1 MDILILDEE
10 IHLAQKVALR
20 LHAEGNNCT
29 HISNIKEIN
38 FDLVYDII
46 LLSTNISSS
55 DVEKIIKKSPKSIIL
70 LLVSYVSDATVTKP
84 LKDGALDYIVKPF
97 IMDELVRKIYHYKEF
112 KELKNQNNN
121 LNNYIDFAFNN
132 IKYDMEIPKT
142 LPFIIEA
149 NDQRVADKIVFEVA
163 KKLNKTIKFISLENH
178 TKIEPSN
185 FANELLY
192 IYDFHFI
199 KKSSR
204 DIILNTIEN
213 YDVIICALEDIG
225 ETVYPKVNPK
235 TTTKIST
242 VDSILTINDYVK
254 MMVLNFQNKYPD
266 TELSRRLGISR
277 KSLWEKRKKFGIE
290 KNKGAKKGD
299 V

>member
-1 MDILILDEE
+1 MNILILEEE
-10 IHLAQKVALR
+10 IHLAQKVAHR
-20 LHAEGNNCT
+20 LQEEGNTCT

-38 FDLVYDII
+38 FELEYDSI

-55 DVEKIIKKSPKSIIL
+55 DVDKIIRKFSSSTII

-84 LKDGALDYIVKPF
+84 LKDGANDYIVKPF
-97 IMDELVRKIYHYKEF
+97 IMDELVRKVNHYKEF
-112 KELKNQNNN
+112 KQLQNQNIN
-121 LNNYIDFAFNN
+121 LSNYVDFAFNN
-132 IKYDMEIPKT
+132 IKYDIEIPVK

-149 NDQRVADKIVFEVA
+149 NDQRVADKIVFDVA

-204 DIILNTIEN
+204 EIILNTICD
-213 YDVIICALEDIG
+213 YDVIVCSLEDIG
-225 ETVYPKVNPK
+225 DIEYPKINIR
-235 TTTKIST
+235 TTSKIST

-254 MMVLNFQNKYPD
+254 MMVINFQNKYPD

-290 KNKGAKKGD
+290 KNKSKKSE
-299 V
+299 